1 MIPQQLWQH
10 SGHLGKMKGPAQLL
24 SLGLAISGFGYQWL
38 LGVSV
43 HWQIGWF
50 VGLSPLMRLHWPSS
64 PQKWVPS
71 LWNRS
76 SVPKK
81 WMLFISPHTHLCLS
95 HHGKHQLQWDS
106 SVFSPGRE
114 RIRNSTPHAKTKH
127 KPLLSSLAESPQP
140 KLCTAERNFQKIKKS
155 TITRNT
161 KINYISEPPYEHDCP
176 CRAHASPDQGSPVNF
191 IGVNEQWCQKTSQ
204 KLNKMAELLKIIF
217 TTSSQTFQ
225 LPPH

>member
-24 SLGLAISGFGYQWL
+24 SLGLAISGSWESQCTWRFLADRLIWGIVTSDETALTRQPTEM
-38 LGVSV
+38 G
-43 HWQIGWF
+43 F
-50 VGLSPLMRLHWPSS
+50 FPLKQVLC
-64 PQKWVPS
+64 
-71 LWNRS
+71 
-76 SVPKK
+76 PKK
-81 WMLFISPHTHLCLS
+81 VDVVHIPTHTFVSFPPWKAPVAMGQLCFLS
-95 HHGKHQLQWDS
+95 RQRK
-106 SVFSPGRE
+106 
-114 RIRNSTPHAKTKH
+114 IRNSTPHAKTKP

-140 KLCTAERNFQKIKKS
+140 KLCTAERNFQKIKNS

-161 KINYISEPPYEHDCP
+161 KINYISEPPYEHDCR

-191 IGVNEQWCQKTSQ
+191 IAVNEQWCQKTSQ

-217 TTSSQTFQ
+217 TTSNQTFQ